1 MTTESIGNFAYNKV
15 PVALFGAANSASF
28 LELQATSVKQMLKA
42 KNTRIL
48 SSFFIGAFFVKYIE
62 IKAIRKQFEKE
73 RLKKILLK
81 LIRLTKNN
89 WAEILN
95 NKIFYL
101 YSS

>member
-15 PVALFGAANSASF
+15 PVALFGAANMASF

-42 KNTRIL
+42 KNARIW
-48 SSFFIGAFFVKYIE
+48 SNFFIGAFFVKYIE

-89 WAEILN
+89 WAESF
-95 NKIFYL
+95 KQ
-101 YSS
+101 

>member
-73 RLKKILLK
+73 RLK
-81 LIRLTKNN
+81 NN
-89 WAEILN
+89 PSKAYPTHEKQLGRN
-95 NKIFYL
+95 FKQ
-101 YSS
+101 